1 MFKIAKQIRISAKL
15 DKSGFQKELNQLLKK
30 GYDLNLNGGN
40 FKSVVNDISK
50 ELNKLKSTL
59 NNVNGNT
66 FDNTVSGVNKT
77 KDAVKDLNSE
87 LTRMSSKNLSST
99 SIIADKNGLSEINK
113 YKDGIAQTTSEVIKN
128 GQVTKQVI
136 TENISQFNN
145 LKNQLQNK
153 LLTAK
158 SNNLIDSTVIDKL
171 QAKLNS
177 LDTNSSVIKVKELQT
192 AINNL
197 GSNDSGIVRLQNSIT
212 KLQERIAN
220 IKKNKIDVIDTSEI
234 NELKMAESEVT
245 NLKNMLSQLK
255 AGDVIDGKKIT
266 SSINQ
271 ATNSVRTL
279 ESEFRNVNTTASGL
293 ATTMKS
299 IFSYAIGGSV
309 IYAAMNSIREAV
321 NITIEL
327 NSAMTNLKKVTDET
341 SETYTSF
348 LNNMHNVALELG
360 TQSNAMVDA
369 TTNWAKTGKNLQE
382 AAELAENTVLLTKVG
397 DVDNV
402 DTAQTYM
409 LPALQAFNIEAEKSI
424 TLIDKYNNIS
434 NNMATTVN
442 DVGDA
447 MSKSA
452 SSMSVAGNSLEQTIA
467 LIATAESQTKLG
479 GAEVGTALKTLSM
492 RLATFKDTETGEVI
506 PQMTEKIK
514 ELTNVDITDLN
525 GQLKNT
531 YDIYTEIGKVYKDL
545 DQNTQMQLNEILGGK
560 LRGNIVSAILSHV
573 SELQR
578 AYDLANNSAGSA
590 MNEFEKYQD
599 SIQYSVDRLK
609 EQINGL
615 YTSFI
620 GSDFLKSLTEG
631 TASTIGA
638 IQNII
643 NTFGVMPTTITAV
656 VGALTIFNAKFR
668 ESVTTMTSFVPGVAT
683 VQNNLKIFEQ
693 NLAKQS
699 TQLKSNIN
707 NIKAYNNSTT
717 QIGPPVAN
725 AGKQL
730 LGLNAKL
737 VATQTGLIATK
748 VAIIA
753 LNAAMSMALTMGI
766 SAIISGLGSLI
777 DKLVLTRNELNEL
790 NQEFITTNSE
800 TNTSKVI
807 DLVNTYE
814 ELQNTLSTL
823 SKGTAEYKE
832 VEEKLASTQESILSV
847 YPSASKAIEYNTE
860 AKRLN
865 LEATKKLIDKDLE
878 LAKADALDILE
889 KNDTKTDT
897 GLDKA
902 IEQYQEYYKVLEK
915 VNDLAEKEETKS
927 VNIESKLSDSG
938 ELLVNAKDV
947 DVYKKRVE
955 SLNDTLEASY
965 EAYKILGVSNDKY
978 AEKAKK
984 VGEAL
989 GYSASQTEELIDK
1002 LKETDESA
1010 DETAEALE
1018 DINGDGIIDAT
1029 DQMLK
1034 LAMATDE
1041 AKSAVENLADSF
1053 SGLQD
1058 GIELLKQMKEEYS
1071 EYGMLDTDTMTKV
1084 LNSGD
1089 NQLIALLGDEAN
1101 FIENINSLLDEKSKA
1116 QDEVLKTA
1124 IAMAQAEVN
1133 GSQEVVDA
1141 TNAEISAVENLA
1153 NAKENIS
1160 SNSIQK
1166 RANMESI
1173 LADNNAKNYAT
1184 DESNYVNKENYKIKG
1199 SFDSA
1204 NERMRAEKETV
1215 DNNSQNYGTDDKNYL
1230 ALALSKIQNGD
1241 SVATAAIDATKQ
1253 MVDKNNVNYAKDSQ
1267 NHTNYINALI
1277 NNYRTLS
1284 KAQNGGFTMGTLG
1297 FKEESKML
1305 IDEMNNRK
1313 NAVESA
1319 TKEMQNAVNTYNGV
1333 SGVGGGVSHG
1343 NIGSGSSGNKGS
1355 SGSSSSSKEVEDME
1369 SLVDRY
1375 HDLEDAINDVN
1386 NELETNKILQD
1397 GATGQQKIKLME
1409 KEIQLYKKQ
1418 QQAIK
1423 NLIAEQKKEAQE
1435 LKNSLSSQGVNFNSA
1450 GDISNYNQILTSKV
1464 NWANSLN
1471 GDAKEKA
1478 IEQVKELEATMKS
1491 YDELVNKTIPSQE
1504 QEWESLN
1511 NTIKDVYKTQAE
1523 LIADME
1529 KNISETIEYELKKRY
1544 DAKKEALNKE
1554 KELYNKEYEEAN
1566 FEEEMN
1572 TERNKLAEIQ
1582 AEIDK
1587 VKNDTSRAGQLRL
1600 KQLLEEYEE
1609 QQKVIND
1616 KIKEQQN
1623 QAINDRFDEEE
1634 ALLDKE
1640 LEDMTSTENLSQMV
1654 AEAISTGMIKIGEET
1669 INVQN
1674 SMNDMLKETE
1684 VGFANVAL
1692 QQSEWLS
1699 NLEQIKTLY
1708 SSINSIMSN
1717 AGMTIP
1723 SYDNISRSRS
1733 IGDISITTGGITITG
1748 NADSSTLG
1756 SIQDM
1761 LDAQVKEIYKNIAKK
1776 LS

>member
-30 GYDLNLNGGN
+30 GYDLNLNSGN
-40 FKSVVNDISK
+40 FNNVIS
-50 ELNKLKSTL
+50 EITNNTEKLKSKL
-59 NNVNGNT
+59 NNIGKGS
-66 FDNTVSGVNKT
+66 FDNVTKSAEKSMAVFTELAETMGKLNEKSQTRVKSEANAAELKQAQAINNALDQQYKKQLSLNNLKEQLTNKINIASNNNLID
-77 KDAVKDLNSE
+77 DA
-87 LTRMSSKNLSST
+87 T
-99 SIIADKNGLSEINK
+99 INK
-113 YKDGIAQTTSEVIKN
+113 
-128 GQVTKQVI
+128 
-136 TENISQFNN
+136 
-145 LKNQLQNK
+145 LKNQLNSI
-153 LLTAK
+153 TT
-158 SNNLIDSTVIDKL
+158 DSST
-171 QAKLNS
+171 
-177 LDTNSSVIKVKELQT
+177 KEINELKN

-197 GSNDSGIVRLQNSIT
+197 SSSDSGIVRVQQAIVKLEEKISSI
-212 KLQERIAN
+212 KN
-220 IKKNKIDVIDTSEI
+220 NKIDLINSSDLSE
-234 NELKMAESEVT
+234 LRTAESELEK
-245 NLKNMLSQLK
+245 LKGMLNSLK
-255 AGDVIDGKKIT
+255 SGEVINGRAI
-266 SSINQ
+266 SNQINI
-271 ATNSVRTL
+271 ANNSVRTL
-279 ESEFRNVNTTASGL
+279 SNSFADLNTSGSRL
-293 ATTMKS
+293 SSTMRD
-299 IFSYAIGGSV
+299 IFAYAIGGTG
-309 IYAAMNSIREAV
+309 IYAVINSVKNASEV
-321 NITIEL
+321 VIEL
-327 NSAMTNLKKVTDET
+327 NKNMVDLKKVTDATE
-341 SETYTSF
+341 ETYNNF
-348 LNNMHNVALELG
+348 LKNMHSVALELG
-360 TQSNAMVDA
+360 TQSSAMVNA

-382 AAELAENTVLLTKVG
+382 ASKLAENTVLLTKVG
-397 DVDNV
+397 DVENV

-506 PQMTEKIK
+506 PQMAEKIK
-514 ELTNVDITDLN
+514 ELSGVDITDIN

-531 YDIYTEIGKVYKDL
+531 YDIYTEIGRVYKDL

-560 LRGNIVSAILSHV
+560 LRGNIVSAILSNV

-590 MNEFEKYQD
+590 MNEFEKYQEGIEY
-599 SIQYSVDRLK
+599 SIDRLK
-609 EQINGL
+609 EQVNGL
-615 YTSFI
+615 YTSFMN
-620 GSDFLKSLTEG
+620 SDFLKGLTDG
-631 TASTIGA
+631 VTDGIGMFNKLVSTIGS
-638 IQNII
+638 
-643 NTFGVMPTTITAV
+643 FPTAMTLATGAV
-656 VGALTIFNAKFR
+656 TIFNKSFR
-668 ESVTTMTSFVPGVAT
+668 ENIQIMTSAIPGIGKLQDKYT
-683 VQNNLKIFEQ
+683 TYISSLDRQIIKLKED
-693 NLAKQS
+693 
-699 TQLKSNIN
+699 
-707 NIKAYNNSTT
+707 
-717 QIGPPVAN
+717 
-725 AGKQL
+725 
-730 LGLNAKL
+730 
-737 VATQTGLIATK
+737 IATK
-748 VAIIA
+748 KMSIATNIQAGNSTQTLSKEVIGLQQQLVASTVKTIA
-753 LNAAMSMALTMGI
+753 LKTAMIAFQAITTSLISFGI
-766 SAIISGLGSLI
+766 SALVSGFS
-777 DKLVLTRNELNEL
+777 KLVDSMITTKDELNEMK
-790 NQEFITTNSE
+790 ESFSITFNETSE
-800 TNTSKVI
+800 LDS
-807 DLVNTYE
+807 LVQKQR
-814 ELQNTLSTL
+814 ELKDQLEDTTLSTDEQ
-823 SKGTAEYKE
+823 K
-832 VEEKLASTQESILSV
+832 
-847 YPSASKAIEYNTE
+847 
-860 AKRLN
+860 
-865 LEATKKLIDKDLE
+865 TKK
-878 LAKADALDILE
+878 
-889 KNDTKTDT
+889 
-897 GLDKA
+897 
-902 IEQYQEYYKVLEK
+902 
-915 VNDLAEKEETKS
+915 
-927 VNIESKLSDSG
+927 
-938 ELLVNAKDV
+938 
-947 DVYKKRVE
+947 
-955 SLNDTLEASY
+955 
-965 EAYKILGVSNDKY
+965 
-978 AEKAKK
+978 
-984 VGEAL
+984 
-989 GYSASQTEELIDK
+989 EELIDVQRQLAELLPDTATGFDEEGNK
-1002 LKETDESA
+1002 ISEDTGLIQENIEKKKELLAMESVKIAKETNNGEWNKLLNNYDKQIDKVKELQEIYNNA
-1010 DETAEALE
+1010 PNPINLENLTEAEDKLDSYKEQLKQLSDMISSWKDVGFGDE
-1018 DINGDGIIDAT
+1018 DI
-1029 DQMLK
+1029 
-1034 LAMATDE
+1034 
-1041 AKSAVENLADSF
+1041 
-1053 SGLQD
+1053 
-1058 GIELLKQMKEEYS
+1058 S
-1071 EYGMLDTDTMTKV
+1071 EM
-1084 LNSGD
+1084 
-1089 NQLIALLGDEAN
+1089 LLGDIYDDSRKEQE
-1101 FIENINSLLDEKSKA
+1101 I
-1116 QDEVLKTA
+1116 
-1124 IAMAQAEVN
+1124 QAEKFAKLKSLVN
-1133 GSQEVVDA
+1133 EYTASIQENTKAKEENNNVDTDSDTSEA
-1141 TNAEISAVENLA
+1141 QSSVNALQSTYEKLGYTVKEVADRIAELNEMSVENQNAEIVKDATKAYGEAISKTKELDSLLKEINEEQSMTPELIMQLAESYPELGSRITDVASVQEFLNNKIQEQTKAQVEAYQIMVQNDQSYYNSKILNNEELNKNFQALCASFVDDQGNAYSVDLKNYTSLAQLKQKLTNDLGEGVADFITNFVTA
-1153 NAKENIS
+1153 NAQGYNVDLNNTASWAS
-1160 SNSIQK
+1160 SKAKIIQQ
-1166 RANMESI
+1166 
-1173 LADNNAKNYAT
+1173 LNAQIKKL
-1184 DESNYVNKENYKIKG
+1184 ESNMA
-1199 SFDSA
+1199 S
-1204 NERMRAEKETV
+1204 
-1215 DNNSQNYGTDDKNYL
+1215 
-1230 ALALSKIQNGD
+1230 ALSKIQSDAYTGMKAGD
-1241 SVATAAIDATKQ
+1241 LEAEKLYTMASNQLKTAQ
-1253 MVDKNNVNYAKDSQ
+1253 AK
-1267 NHTNYINALI
+1267 Y
-1277 NNYRTLS
+1277 
-1284 KAQNGGFTMGTLG
+1284 
-1297 FKEESKML
+1297 EEIQTEFS
-1305 IDEMNNRK
+1305 
-1313 NAVESA
+1313 
-1319 TKEMQNAVNTYNGV
+1319 TYNKGFSSYTPSFS
-1333 SGVGGGVSHG
+1333 SGSFK
-1343 NIGSGSSGNKGS
+1343 GSGSGSKGS

-1435 LKNSLSSQGVNFNSA
+1435 LKNSLSSQGVSFNST

-1464 NWANSLN
+1464 NWANSLS

-1600 KQLLEEYEE
+1600 KQLLEEYED

-1748 NADSSTLG
+1748 NADNSTLG
-1756 SIQDM
+1756 NIKDM
-1761 LDAQVKEIYKNIAKK
+1761 LDAQAKEIYKNIAKQ

>member
-1 MFKIAKQIRISAKL
+1 MEQASALIIAGTEVMRDS
-15 DKSGFQKELNQLLKK
+15 
-30 GYDLNLNGGN
+30 
-40 FKSVVNDISK
+40 
-50 ELNKLKSTL
+50 
-59 NNVNGNT
+59 
-66 FDNTVSGVNKT
+66 NTVANGLKTISMRLRGVSEEGEELSASMGEFIKEITGVSLTNANNEFRST
-77 KDAVKDLNSE
+77 YDILKDIGEVWDDLNSME
-87 LTRMSSKNLSST
+87 QAMLAEEIAGKNRANVFT
-99 SIIADKNGLSEINK
+99 SIMQNAEQL
-113 YKDGIAQTTSEVIKN
+113 
-128 GQVTKQVI
+128 
-136 TENISQFNN
+136 EN
-145 LKNQLQNK
+145 
-153 LLTAK
+153 
-158 SNNLIDSTVIDKL
+158 
-171 QAKLNS
+171 
-177 LDTNSSVIKVKELQT
+177 
-192 AINNL
+192 
-197 GSNDSGIVRLQNSIT
+197 
-212 KLQERIAN
+212 
-220 IKKNKIDVIDTSEI
+220 
-234 NELKMAESEVT
+234 
-245 NLKNMLSQLK
+245 
-255 AGDVIDGKKIT
+255 
-266 SSINQ
+266 
-271 ATNSVRTL
+271 
-279 ESEFRNVNTTASGL
+279 
-293 ATTMKS
+293 
-299 IFSYAIGGSV
+299 
-309 IYAAMNSIREAV
+309 
-321 NITIEL
+321 
-327 NSAMTNLKKVTDET
+327 
-341 SETYTSF
+341 
-348 LNNMHNVALELG
+348 
-360 TQSNAMVDA
+360 
-369 TTNWAKTGKNLQE
+369 
-382 AAELAENTVLLTKVG
+382 
-397 DVDNV
+397 
-402 DTAQTYM
+402 
-409 LPALQAFNIEAEKSI
+409 
-424 TLIDKYNNIS
+424 
-434 NNMATTVN
+434 
-442 DVGDA
+442 
-447 MSKSA
+447 
-452 SSMSVAGNSLEQTIA
+452 
-467 LIATAESQTKLG
+467 
-479 GAEVGTALKTLSM
+479 
-492 RLATFKDTETGEVI
+492 
-506 PQMTEKIK
+506 
-514 ELTNVDITDLN
+514 
-525 GQLKNT
+525 
-531 YDIYTEIGKVYKDL
+531 
-545 DQNTQMQLNEILGGK
+545 
-560 LRGNIVSAILSHV
+560 
-573 SELQR
+573 
-578 AYDLANNSAGSA
+578 AYDTLKDSAGSA
-590 MNEFEKYQD
+590 EKENQAYIDSLSGRINALKASIDKISMQMMN
-599 SIQYSVDRLK
+599 
-609 EQINGL
+609 
-615 YTSFI
+615 
-620 GSDFLKSLTEG
+620 SDFLKGFIGNLTTG
-631 TASTIGA
+631 VNAVSGFIDIFGA
-638 IQNII
+638 
-643 NTFGVMPTTITAV
+643 MPTTVTAV
-656 VGALTIFNAKFR
+656 VGALTIFNTKFR
-668 ESVTTMTSFVPGVAT
+668 ESMTTMTSFIPGVST

-699 TQLKSNIN
+699 TQLKSNIST
-707 NIKAYNNSTT
+707 IKAYNNSTT

-737 VATQTGLIATK
+737 IATQTGLIATK
-748 VAIIA
+748 VAVIA

-777 DKLVLTRNELNEL
+777 DKLILTRSELNEL
-790 NQEFITTNSE
+790 NQEFITTNSNSE
-800 TNTSKVI
+800 MSNVI

-814 ELQNTLSTL
+814 ELEDKLSTL
-823 SKGTAEYKE
+823 SKGTAEYKA
-832 VEEKLASTQESILSV
+832 VEDKLASTQESILSI

-878 LAKADALDILE
+878 LAKSDALNILE
-889 KNDTKTDT
+889 KNDTKSDT

-902 IEQYQEYYKVLEK
+902 IEEYQEYYKVLEK

-984 VGEAL
+984 VGEVL
-989 GYSASQTEELIDK
+989 GYSASQTEELINK

-1153 NAKENIS
+1153 NTKENIS

-1173 LADNNAKNYAT
+1173 LVDNNAKNYAT

-1199 SFDSA
+1199 SFASA
-1204 NERMRAEKETV
+1204 TQRMNAEKDAV
-1215 DNNSQNYGTDDKNYL
+1215 DNNAKNYGIDDKNFVSF
-1230 ALALSKIQNGD
+1230 ANSKLGANDTLINGMINGTASMVSNNNSNYSRDAQNY
-1241 SVATAAIDATKQ
+1241 V
-1253 MVDKNNVNYAKDSQ
+1253 
-1267 NHTNYINALI
+1267 NYINTKI
-1277 NNYRTLS
+1277 NAYRSFAKAENQGLTL
-1284 KAQNGGFTMGTLG
+1284 GTLG
-1297 FKEESKML
+1297 FKNELKELGK
-1305 IDEMNNRK
+1305 IQAEYEK
-1313 NAVESA
+1313 TASA
-1319 TKEMQNAVNTYNGV
+1319 IGNISNAVNTYSG
-1333 SGVGGGVSHG
+1333 SGGVGGGVSHG
-1343 NIGSGSSGNKGS
+1343 SIGSGSSGNKGS

-1435 LKNSLSSQGVNFNSA
+1435 LKNSLSTQGVNFNSA
-1450 GDISNYNQILTSKV
+1450 GDMSNYNQILTSKV
-1464 NWANSLN
+1464 NWANSLS

-1478 IEQVKELEATMKS
+1478 IEQVKELEEAMKS

-1600 KQLLEEYEE
+1600 KQLLEEYED

-1717 AGMTIP
+1717 AGMTTP

-1748 NADSSTLG
+1748 NADNSTLG
-1756 SIQDM
+1756 NIKDM
-1761 LDAQVKEIYKNIAKK
+1761 LDAQAKEIYKNIAKQ

>member
-1 MFKIAKQIRISAKL
+1 M
-15 DKSGFQKELNQLLKK
+15 
-30 GYDLNLNGGN
+30 
-40 FKSVVNDISK
+40 
-50 ELNKLKSTL
+50 
-59 NNVNGNT
+59 
-66 FDNTVSGVNKT
+66 
-77 KDAVKDLNSE
+77 
-87 LTRMSSKNLSST
+87 
-99 SIIADKNGLSEINK
+99 
-113 YKDGIAQTTSEVIKN
+113 
-128 GQVTKQVI
+128 
-136 TENISQFNN
+136 
-145 LKNQLQNK
+145 QN
-153 LLTAK
+153 A
-158 SNNLIDSTVIDKL
+158 
-171 QAKLNS
+171 
-177 LDTNSSVIKVKELQT
+177 
-192 AINNL
+192 
-197 GSNDSGIVRLQNSIT
+197 
-212 KLQERIAN
+212 
-220 IKKNKIDVIDTSEI
+220 
-234 NELKMAESEVT
+234 
-245 NLKNMLSQLK
+245 SQLEN
-255 AGDVIDGKKIT
+255 AYE
-266 SSINQ
+266 
-271 ATNSVRTL
+271 TL
-279 ESEFRNVNTTASGL
+279 
-293 ATTMKS
+293 
-299 IFSYAIGGSV
+299 
-309 IYAAMNSIREAV
+309 
-321 NITIEL
+321 
-327 NSAMTNLKKVTDET
+327 
-341 SETYTSF
+341 
-348 LNNMHNVALELG
+348 
-360 TQSNAMVDA
+360 
-369 TTNWAKTGKNLQE
+369 
-382 AAELAENTVLLTKVG
+382 
-397 DVDNV
+397 
-402 DTAQTYM
+402 
-409 LPALQAFNIEAEKSI
+409 
-424 TLIDKYNNIS
+424 
-434 NNMATTVN
+434 
-442 DVGDA
+442 
-447 MSKSA
+447 
-452 SSMSVAGNSLEQTIA
+452 
-467 LIATAESQTKLG
+467 
-479 GAEVGTALKTLSM
+479 
-492 RLATFKDTETGEVI
+492 KD
-506 PQMTEKIK
+506 
-514 ELTNVDITDLN
+514 
-525 GQLKNT
+525 
-531 YDIYTEIGKVYKDL
+531 
-545 DQNTQMQLNEILGGK
+545 
-560 LRGNIVSAILSHV
+560 
-573 SELQR
+573 
-578 AYDLANNSAGSA
+578 SAGSA
-590 MNEFEKYQD
+590 EKENQAYID
-599 SIQYSVDRLK
+599 SLSGRVNALK
-609 EQINGL
+609 ASLDKISMQMMD
-615 YTSFI
+615 
-620 GSDFLKSLTEG
+620 SDFLKDFISGLTTG
-631 TASTIGA
+631 VNAVSGFID
-638 IQNII
+638 
-643 NTFGVMPTTITAV
+643 TFGAMPTTITAV
-656 VGALTIFNAKFR
+656 VGALTIFNNKFR
-668 ESVTTMTSFVPGVAT
+668 ESTSTMVSFIPGVSKI
-683 VQNNLKIFEQ
+683 QNSLKIFEQ
-693 NLAKQS
+693 NLIKQS
-699 TQLKSNIN
+699 AQIKSNID

-730 LGLNAKL
+730 LGLNSKL
-737 VATQTGLIATK
+737 IATQTALISAKIAT
-748 VAIIA
+748 VA

-777 DKLVLTRNELNEL
+777 DKLILTRSELNEL
-790 NQEFITTNSE
+790 NQEFITTNSNSE
-800 TNTSKVI
+800 MSNVI

-823 SKGTAEYKE
+823 SKGTAEYKA
-832 VEEKLASTQESILSV
+832 VEDKLAATQESIISI
-847 YPSASKAIEYNTE
+847 YPSASKAIENNTE

-878 LAKADALDILE
+878 LAKSDALNILE

-897 GLDKA
+897 GLDDA
-902 IEQYQEYYKVLEK
+902 IEKYQEYYKVLEQ
-915 VNDLAEKEETKS
+915 VNKLAEDEVEGS
-927 VNIESKLSDSG
+927 INIESKLSDSG
-938 ELLVNAKDV
+938 ELLVSAKDV

-978 AEKAKK
+978 AEQAKK
-984 VGEAL
+984 VGEVL
-989 GYSASQTEELIDK
+989 GYSASQTEELINK

-1010 DETAEALE
+1010 GGAAEALT

-1084 LNSGD
+1084 LSSGD

-1101 FIENINSLLDEKSKA
+1101 FIQNINSLLDEKTKA

-1124 IAMAQAEVN
+1124 IAMAQAEIS

-1141 TNAEISAVENLA
+1141 TNAEAQAIVNLENTKANISNQSVMTRA
-1153 NAKENIS
+1153 NAEASLTN
-1160 SNSIQK
+1160 
-1166 RANMESI
+1166 AN
-1173 LADNNAKNYAT
+1173 ANTYNT
-1184 DESNYVNKENYKIKG
+1184 DESNYINKENSKMRS
-1199 SFDSA
+1199 SFDIA
-1204 NERMRAEKETV
+1204 NARMNAEKEVV
-1215 DNNSQNYGTDDKNYL
+1215 DNNSKNYVTDDKNYVSL
-1230 ALALSKIQNGD
+1230 ANSKITSSD
-1241 SVATAAIDATKQ
+1241 SVNNAMIDGTRQ
-1253 MVDKNNVNYAKDSQ
+1253 MVNSNNSNYSVDAKNYA
-1267 NHTNYINALI
+1267 NYINSKIASF
-1277 NNYRTLS
+1277 RAFA
-1284 KAQNGGFTMGTLG
+1284 KAQNQGLNLGTLG
-1297 FKEESKML
+1297 FKKES
-1305 IDEMNNRK
+1305 EMVIKEFENYK
-1313 NAVESA
+1313 NQVDSIADSIS
-1319 TKEMQNAVNTYNGV
+1319 NTV
-1333 SGVGGGVSHG
+1333 SSYVGSGGVGSGVSHG
-1343 NIGSGSSGNKGS
+1343 SIGSGSSGNKGS

-1435 LKNSLSSQGVNFNSA
+1435 LKNSLSSQGVSFNSV

-1464 NWANSLN
+1464 NWANSLS

-1478 IEQVKELEATMKS
+1478 IEQVKELEEAMKS

-1600 KQLLEEYEE
+1600 KQLLEEYED

-1761 LDAQVKEIYKNIAKK
+1761 LDAQVKEIYKNIVKK

>member
-1 MFKIAKQIRISAKL
+1 MQNA
-15 DKSGFQKELNQLLKK
+15 EQLENAYNTLK
-30 GYDLNLNGGN
+30 D
-40 FKSVVNDISK
+40 
-50 ELNKLKSTL
+50 
-59 NNVNGNT
+59 
-66 FDNTVSGVNKT
+66 
-77 KDAVKDLNSE
+77 
-87 LTRMSSKNLSST
+87 
-99 SIIADKNGLSEINK
+99 
-113 YKDGIAQTTSEVIKN
+113 
-128 GQVTKQVI
+128 
-136 TENISQFNN
+136 
-145 LKNQLQNK
+145 
-153 LLTAK
+153 
-158 SNNLIDSTVIDKL
+158 
-171 QAKLNS
+171 
-177 LDTNSSVIKVKELQT
+177 
-192 AINNL
+192 
-197 GSNDSGIVRLQNSIT
+197 
-212 KLQERIAN
+212 
-220 IKKNKIDVIDTSEI
+220 
-234 NELKMAESEVT
+234 
-245 NLKNMLSQLK
+245 
-255 AGDVIDGKKIT
+255 
-266 SSINQ
+266 
-271 ATNSVRTL
+271 
-279 ESEFRNVNTTASGL
+279 
-293 ATTMKS
+293 
-299 IFSYAIGGSV
+299 
-309 IYAAMNSIREAV
+309 
-321 NITIEL
+321 
-327 NSAMTNLKKVTDET
+327 
-341 SETYTSF
+341 
-348 LNNMHNVALELG
+348 
-360 TQSNAMVDA
+360 
-369 TTNWAKTGKNLQE
+369 
-382 AAELAENTVLLTKVG
+382 
-397 DVDNV
+397 
-402 DTAQTYM
+402 
-409 LPALQAFNIEAEKSI
+409 
-424 TLIDKYNNIS
+424 
-434 NNMATTVN
+434 
-442 DVGDA
+442 
-447 MSKSA
+447 
-452 SSMSVAGNSLEQTIA
+452 
-467 LIATAESQTKLG
+467 
-479 GAEVGTALKTLSM
+479 
-492 RLATFKDTETGEVI
+492 
-506 PQMTEKIK
+506 
-514 ELTNVDITDLN
+514 
-525 GQLKNT
+525 
-531 YDIYTEIGKVYKDL
+531 
-545 DQNTQMQLNEILGGK
+545 
-560 LRGNIVSAILSHV
+560 
-573 SELQR
+573 
-578 AYDLANNSAGSA
+578 SAGSA
-590 MNEFEKYQD
+590 EKEQEAYMD
-599 SIQYSVDRLK
+599 SLSGRINALK
-609 EQINGL
+609 E
-615 YTSFI
+615 SFTAI
-620 GSDFLKSLTEG
+620 TMQMVNSDFLKDFISGLTTG
-631 TASTIGA
+631 VNAVSGFID
-638 IQNII
+638 
-643 NTFGVMPTTITAV
+643 TFGAMPTTITAV
-656 VGALTIFNAKFR
+656 VGALTIFNNKFR
-668 ESVTTMTSFVPGVAT
+668 ESTSTMVSFIPGVSKI
-683 VQNNLKIFEQ
+683 QNSLKIFEQ
-693 NLAKQS
+693 NLIKQS
-699 TQLKSNIN
+699 AQIKSNID
-707 NIKAYNNSTT
+707 NIKAYNNSTA

-730 LGLNAKL
+730 LGLNSKL
-737 VATQTGLIATK
+737 IATQTALISAKIAT
-748 VAIIA
+748 VA

-777 DKLVLTRNELNEL
+777 DKLILTRSELNEL
-790 NQEFITTNSE
+790 NQEFITTNSNSE
-800 TNTSKVI
+800 MSNVV

-823 SKGTAEYKE
+823 SKGTAEYKA
-832 VEEKLASTQESILSV
+832 VEDKLASTQESILSI

-878 LAKADALDILE
+878 LAKADALDILK

-902 IEQYQEYYKVLEK
+902 IEEYEEYYKVLEK

-1153 NAKENIS
+1153 NTKENIS

-1343 NIGSGSSGNKGS
+1343 SIGSGSSGNKGS

-1435 LKNSLSSQGVNFNSA
+1435 LKNSLSSQGVSFNSV

-1464 NWANSLN
+1464 NWANSLS

-1478 IEQVKELEATMKS
+1478 IEQVKELEEAMKS

-1600 KQLLEEYEE
+1600 KQLLEEYED

-1761 LDAQVKEIYKNIAKK
+1761 LDAQVKEIYKNIVKK

>member
-30 GYDLNLNGGN
+30 GYDLNLNSGN
-40 FKSVVNDISK
+40 FNNVIS
-50 ELNKLKSTL
+50 EITNNTEKLKSKL
-59 NNVNGNT
+59 NNIGKGS
-66 FDNTVSGVNKT
+66 FDNVT
-77 KDAVKDLNSE
+77 KSAEKSMAVFTELAETMGKLNEKSQTRVKSEANAAELKQAQAINNALNEQYKKQLSLNNLKEQLASKINIASNNSLIDDA
-87 LTRMSSKNLSST
+87 T
-99 SIIADKNGLSEINK
+99 INK
-113 YKDGIAQTTSEVIKN
+113 
-128 GQVTKQVI
+128 
-136 TENISQFNN
+136 
-145 LKNQLQNK
+145 LKNQL
-153 LLTAK
+153 
-158 SNNLIDSTVIDKL
+158 
-171 QAKLNS
+171 
-177 LDTNSSVIKVKELQT
+177 
-192 AINNL
+192 
-197 GSNDSGIVRLQNSIT
+197 NSIT
-212 KLQERIAN
+212 TDSSTK
-220 IKKNKIDVIDTSEI
+220 EI
-234 NELKMAESEVT
+234 NELKNAINNLSSSDSGIIRVQQAIIRLEEKISSIKNNKIDLINSNDLSELRTAESELEK
-245 NLKNMLSQLK
+245 LKGMLTSLK
-255 AGDVIDGKKIT
+255 GGEVINGRAI
-266 SSINQ
+266 SNQINI
-271 ATNSVRTL
+271 ANNSVRTL
-279 ESEFRNVNTTASGL
+279 SNSFADLNTSGSRL
-293 ATTMKS
+293 SSTMRD
-299 IFSYAIGGSV
+299 IFAYAIGGTG
-309 IYAAMNSIREAV
+309 IYAVINSVKNASDV
-321 NITIEL
+321 VIEL
-327 NSAMTNLKKVTDET
+327 NKNMVDLKKVTDET
-341 SETYTSF
+341 EETYNNF
-348 LNNMHNVALELG
+348 LKNMHSVALELG
-360 TQSNAMVDA
+360 TQSSAMVNA

-382 AAELAENTVLLTKVG
+382 ASKLAENTVLLTKVG
-397 DVDNV
+397 DVENV

-506 PQMTEKIK
+506 PQMAEKIK
-514 ELTNVDITDLN
+514 ELSGVDITDIN

-531 YDIYTEIGKVYKDL
+531 YDIYTEIGRVYKDL

-560 LRGNIVSAILSHV
+560 LRGNIVSAILSNV

-590 MNEFEKYQD
+590 MNEFEKYQEGIEY
-599 SIQYSVDRLK
+599 SIDRLK
-609 EQINGL
+609 EQVNGL
-615 YTSFI
+615 YTSFMN
-620 GSDFLKSLTEG
+620 SDFLKGLTDG
-631 TASTIGA
+631 VADAIGMFNKLVGTIGS
-638 IQNII
+638 
-643 NTFGVMPTTITAV
+643 FPTTMTLAT
-656 VGALTIFNAKFR
+656 GAITIFNKSFR
-668 ESVTTMTSFVPGVAT
+668 ENIQIMTSAIPGIGKLQDKYTTYVSGLDQQIAKLKEDIAT
-683 VQNNLKIFEQ
+683 KKMSIATNIQAGN
-693 NLAKQS
+693 S
-699 TQLKSNIN
+699 TQALSKEVVGLQQQLVVSTSKTIALKTAMIALQAITTSLISFGISALISGFSKLIDSAITTKDELNEMKESFSLAFSETSELDTLVQKQRELKDQLEDTTLSTDEQK
-707 NIKAYNNSTT
+707 IKKEEL
-717 QIGPPVAN
+717 IGVQR
-725 AGKQL
+725 QL
-730 LGLNAKL
+730 AELLPDTASGFDSEGNKISED
-737 VATQTGLIATK
+737 TGLIQENIEKKKELLAMESVNIAKETNNGEWNKLLNNYKKQEEEVKRLQELYNDTPTPINLEKLTKAEERLDSYKEKLKQLSEMMSAWKDAEFSDKDMSELLFGDIYDDSKYEQGIQAEKFSELKQLVDEYTASIQENTKAKVENGSVNTSSDTSEVQSSVNLLQSTYEKLGYTVKEATDR
-748 VAIIA
+748 IA
-753 LNAAMSMALTMGI
+753 
-766 SAIISGLGSLI
+766 
-777 DKLVLTRNELNEL
+777 ELNEMSL
-790 NQEFITTNSE
+790 
-800 TNTSKVI
+800 
-807 DLVNTYE
+807 
-814 ELQNTLSTL
+814 
-823 SKGTAEYKE
+823 
-832 VEEKLASTQESILSV
+832 ES
-847 YPSASKAIEYNTE
+847 
-860 AKRLN
+860 
-865 LEATKKLIDKDLE
+865 
-878 LAKADALDILE
+878 
-889 KNDTKTDT
+889 
-897 GLDKA
+897 
-902 IEQYQEYYKVLEK
+902 Q
-915 VNDLAEKEETKS
+915 
-927 VNIESKLSDSG
+927 
-938 ELLVNAKDV
+938 
-947 DVYKKRVE
+947 
-955 SLNDTLEASY
+955 
-965 EAYKILGVSNDKY
+965 
-978 AEKAKK
+978 
-984 VGEAL
+984 
-989 GYSASQTEELIDK
+989 
-1002 LKETDESA
+1002 
-1010 DETAEALE
+1010 
-1018 DINGDGIIDAT
+1018 
-1029 DQMLK
+1029 
-1034 LAMATDE
+1034 
-1041 AKSAVENLADSF
+1041 
-1053 SGLQD
+1053 
-1058 GIELLKQMKEEYS
+1058 
-1071 EYGMLDTDTMTKV
+1071 
-1084 LNSGD
+1084 
-1089 NQLIALLGDEAN
+1089 
-1101 FIENINSLLDEKSKA
+1101 
-1116 QDEVLKTA
+1116 
-1124 IAMAQAEVN
+1124 
-1133 GSQEVVDA
+1133 
-1141 TNAEISAVENLA
+1141 NAEIVKDATTAYGEAISKTKELDGLLKEINEEQSMTPELIMELAGKYPELGSRITDVASVQEFLNSKIQEQTKAQVEAYQIMVQNDQSYYNSKILNNEELNKNFQSLCASFVDDQGNAYSIDLKNYTSLAQLKAKLTEDLGEGVADFITNFVTA
-1153 NAKENIS
+1153 NAQGYNVDLNNTASWAS
-1160 SNSIQK
+1160 SKAKIIQQLNTQIK
-1166 RANMESI
+1166 K
-1173 LADNNAKNYAT
+1173 L
-1184 DESNYVNKENYKIKG
+1184 ESNMA
-1199 SFDSA
+1199 S
-1204 NERMRAEKETV
+1204 
-1215 DNNSQNYGTDDKNYL
+1215 
-1230 ALALSKIQNGD
+1230 ALSKIQSDAYTGMKAGD
-1241 SVATAAIDATKQ
+1241 LEAEKLYTMASNQLKTAQ
-1253 MVDKNNVNYAKDSQ
+1253 AK
-1267 NHTNYINALI
+1267 Y
-1277 NNYRTLS
+1277 
-1284 KAQNGGFTMGTLG
+1284 
-1297 FKEESKML
+1297 EEIQTEFS
-1305 IDEMNNRK
+1305 
-1313 NAVESA
+1313 
-1319 TKEMQNAVNTYNGV
+1319 TYNKGFSSYTPSFS
-1333 SGVGGGVSHG
+1333 SGSFK
-1343 NIGSGSSGNKGS
+1343 GSGSGNKGS

-1435 LKNSLSSQGVNFNSA
+1435 LKNSLSSQGVSFNSA

-1464 NWANSLN
+1464 NWANSLS

-1478 IEQVKELEATMKS
+1478 IEQVKELEEAMKS

>member
-1 MFKIAKQIRISAKL
+1 MQNA
-15 DKSGFQKELNQLLKK
+15 EQL
-30 GYDLNLNGGN
+30 
-40 FKSVVNDISK
+40 
-50 ELNKLKSTL
+50 
-59 NNVNGNT
+59 
-66 FDNTVSGVNKT
+66 
-77 KDAVKDLNSE
+77 
-87 LTRMSSKNLSST
+87 
-99 SIIADKNGLSEINK
+99 
-113 YKDGIAQTTSEVIKN
+113 
-128 GQVTKQVI
+128 
-136 TENISQFNN
+136 EN
-145 LKNQLQNK
+145 
-153 LLTAK
+153 
-158 SNNLIDSTVIDKL
+158 
-171 QAKLNS
+171 
-177 LDTNSSVIKVKELQT
+177 
-192 AINNL
+192 
-197 GSNDSGIVRLQNSIT
+197 
-212 KLQERIAN
+212 
-220 IKKNKIDVIDTSEI
+220 
-234 NELKMAESEVT
+234 
-245 NLKNMLSQLK
+245 
-255 AGDVIDGKKIT
+255 
-266 SSINQ
+266 
-271 ATNSVRTL
+271 
-279 ESEFRNVNTTASGL
+279 
-293 ATTMKS
+293 
-299 IFSYAIGGSV
+299 
-309 IYAAMNSIREAV
+309 
-321 NITIEL
+321 
-327 NSAMTNLKKVTDET
+327 
-341 SETYTSF
+341 
-348 LNNMHNVALELG
+348 
-360 TQSNAMVDA
+360 
-369 TTNWAKTGKNLQE
+369 
-382 AAELAENTVLLTKVG
+382 
-397 DVDNV
+397 
-402 DTAQTYM
+402 
-409 LPALQAFNIEAEKSI
+409 
-424 TLIDKYNNIS
+424 
-434 NNMATTVN
+434 
-442 DVGDA
+442 
-447 MSKSA
+447 
-452 SSMSVAGNSLEQTIA
+452 
-467 LIATAESQTKLG
+467 
-479 GAEVGTALKTLSM
+479 
-492 RLATFKDTETGEVI
+492 
-506 PQMTEKIK
+506 
-514 ELTNVDITDLN
+514 
-525 GQLKNT
+525 
-531 YDIYTEIGKVYKDL
+531 
-545 DQNTQMQLNEILGGK
+545 
-560 LRGNIVSAILSHV
+560 
-573 SELQR
+573 
-578 AYDLANNSAGSA
+578 AYDTLKDSAGSA
-590 MNEFEKYQD
+590 QKEQESYISSLSGKINA
-599 SIQYSVDRLK
+599 LK
-609 EQINGL
+609 E
-615 YTSFI
+615 
-620 GSDFLKSLTEG
+620 SLTAISMQMIDSDMFKG
-631 TASTIGA
+631 LIDSATIGVQATSKLIDFFGTFPSVVGIATASLIAFNSRIRENANSMLQA
-638 IQNII
+638 IPGYSKITTSIKGWSESISKNI
-643 NTFGVMPTTITAV
+643 
-656 VGALTIFNAKFR
+656 
-668 ESVTTMTSFVPGVAT
+668 
-683 VQNNLKIFEQ
+683 
-693 NLAKQS
+693 
-699 TQLKSNIN
+699 TQLQAHKVNLIEQQKNAIS
-707 NIKAYNNSTT
+707 AGNSTT
-717 QIGPPVAN
+717 KL
-725 AGKQL
+725 GKDML
-730 LGLNAKL
+730 ALNTNLGVLK
-737 VATQTGLIATK
+737 VGLAATK
-748 VAIIA
+748 VAVIA
-753 LNAAMSMALTMGI
+753 LNATMSMALTMGI

-777 DKLVLTRNELNEL
+777 DKIVLTRSELNEL
-790 NQEFITTNSE
+790 NSEFITTNSE

-832 VEEKLASTQESILSV
+832 VEDKLASTQESIISI
-847 YPSASKAIEYNTE
+847 YPSASKAIENNTE

-878 LAKADALDILE
+878 LAKSDALNILE

-897 GLDKA
+897 GLDDA
-902 IEQYQEYYKVLEK
+902 IEKYQEYYKVLEQ
-915 VNDLAEKEETKS
+915 VNKLAEDEVEGS
-927 VNIESKLSDSG
+927 INIESKLSDSG
-938 ELLVNAKDV
+938 ELLVSAKDV

-978 AEKAKK
+978 AEQAKK
-984 VGEAL
+984 VGEVL
-989 GYSASQTEELIDK
+989 GYSASQTEELINK

-1010 DETAEALE
+1010 GGAAEALT

-1084 LNSGD
+1084 LSSGD

-1101 FIENINSLLDEKSKA
+1101 FIQNINSLLDEKTKA

-1124 IAMAQAEVN
+1124 IAMAQAEIS

-1141 TNAEISAVENLA
+1141 TNAEAQAIVNLENTKANISNQSVMTRA
-1153 NAKENIS
+1153 NAEASLTN
-1160 SNSIQK
+1160 
-1166 RANMESI
+1166 AN
-1173 LADNNAKNYAT
+1173 ANTYNT
-1184 DESNYVNKENYKIKG
+1184 DESNYINKENSKMRS
-1199 SFDSA
+1199 SFDIA
-1204 NERMRAEKETV
+1204 NARMNAEKEVV
-1215 DNNSQNYGTDDKNYL
+1215 DNNSKNYVTDDKNYVSL
-1230 ALALSKIQNGD
+1230 ANSKITSSD
-1241 SVATAAIDATKQ
+1241 SVNNAMIDGTRQ
-1253 MVDKNNVNYAKDSQ
+1253 MVNSNNSNYSVDAKNYA
-1267 NHTNYINALI
+1267 NYINSKIASF
-1277 NNYRTLS
+1277 RAFA
-1284 KAQNGGFTMGTLG
+1284 KAQNQGLNLGTLG
-1297 FKEESKML
+1297 FKKES
-1305 IDEMNNRK
+1305 EMVIKEFENYK
-1313 NAVESA
+1313 NQVDSIADSIS
-1319 TKEMQNAVNTYNGV
+1319 NTV
-1333 SGVGGGVSHG
+1333 SSYVGSGGVGSGVSHG
-1343 NIGSGSSGNKGS
+1343 SIGSGSSGNKGS

-1435 LKNSLSSQGVNFNSA
+1435 LKNSLSSQGVSFNSV

-1464 NWANSLN
+1464 NWANSLS

-1478 IEQVKELEATMKS
+1478 IEQVKELEEAMKS

-1600 KQLLEEYEE
+1600 KQLLEEYED

-1723 SYDNISRSRS
+1723 SYDNISRSRN

-1761 LDAQVKEIYKNIAKK
+1761 LDAQVKEIYKNIVKK

>member
-1 MFKIAKQIRISAKL
+1 M
-15 DKSGFQKELNQLLKK
+15 
-30 GYDLNLNGGN
+30 
-40 FKSVVNDISK
+40 
-50 ELNKLKSTL
+50 
-59 NNVNGNT
+59 
-66 FDNTVSGVNKT
+66 
-77 KDAVKDLNSE
+77 
-87 LTRMSSKNLSST
+87 
-99 SIIADKNGLSEINK
+99 
-113 YKDGIAQTTSEVIKN
+113 
-128 GQVTKQVI
+128 
-136 TENISQFNN
+136 
-145 LKNQLQNK
+145 QN
-153 LLTAK
+153 A
-158 SNNLIDSTVIDKL
+158 
-171 QAKLNS
+171 
-177 LDTNSSVIKVKELQT
+177 
-192 AINNL
+192 
-197 GSNDSGIVRLQNSIT
+197 
-212 KLQERIAN
+212 
-220 IKKNKIDVIDTSEI
+220 
-234 NELKMAESEVT
+234 
-245 NLKNMLSQLK
+245 SQLEN
-255 AGDVIDGKKIT
+255 AYE
-266 SSINQ
+266 
-271 ATNSVRTL
+271 TL
-279 ESEFRNVNTTASGL
+279 
-293 ATTMKS
+293 
-299 IFSYAIGGSV
+299 
-309 IYAAMNSIREAV
+309 
-321 NITIEL
+321 
-327 NSAMTNLKKVTDET
+327 
-341 SETYTSF
+341 
-348 LNNMHNVALELG
+348 
-360 TQSNAMVDA
+360 
-369 TTNWAKTGKNLQE
+369 
-382 AAELAENTVLLTKVG
+382 
-397 DVDNV
+397 
-402 DTAQTYM
+402 
-409 LPALQAFNIEAEKSI
+409 
-424 TLIDKYNNIS
+424 
-434 NNMATTVN
+434 
-442 DVGDA
+442 
-447 MSKSA
+447 
-452 SSMSVAGNSLEQTIA
+452 
-467 LIATAESQTKLG
+467 
-479 GAEVGTALKTLSM
+479 
-492 RLATFKDTETGEVI
+492 KD
-506 PQMTEKIK
+506 
-514 ELTNVDITDLN
+514 
-525 GQLKNT
+525 
-531 YDIYTEIGKVYKDL
+531 
-545 DQNTQMQLNEILGGK
+545 
-560 LRGNIVSAILSHV
+560 
-573 SELQR
+573 
-578 AYDLANNSAGSA
+578 SAGSA
-590 MNEFEKYQD
+590 EKENQAYID
-599 SIQYSVDRLK
+599 SLSGRVNALK
-609 EQINGL
+609 ASLDKISMQMMD
-615 YTSFI
+615 
-620 GSDFLKSLTEG
+620 SDFLKDFISGLTTG
-631 TASTIGA
+631 VNAVSGFID
-638 IQNII
+638 
-643 NTFGVMPTTITAV
+643 TFGAMPTTITAV
-656 VGALTIFNAKFR
+656 VGALTIFNNKFR
-668 ESVTTMTSFVPGVAT
+668 ESTSTMVSFIPGVSKI
-683 VQNNLKIFEQ
+683 QNSLKIFEQ
-693 NLAKQS
+693 NLIKQS
-699 TQLKSNIN
+699 AQIKSNID

-730 LGLNAKL
+730 LGLNSKL
-737 VATQTGLIATK
+737 IATQTALISAKIAT
-748 VAIIA
+748 VA

-777 DKLVLTRNELNEL
+777 DKLILTRSELNEL
-790 NQEFITTNSE
+790 NQEFITTNSNSE
-800 TNTSKVI
+800 MSNVI

-823 SKGTAEYKE
+823 SKGTAEYKA
-832 VEEKLASTQESILSV
+832 VEDKLAATQESIISI
-847 YPSASKAIEYNTE
+847 YPSASKAIENNTE

-878 LAKADALDILE
+878 LAKSDALNILE

-897 GLDKA
+897 GLDDA
-902 IEQYQEYYKVLEK
+902 IEKYQEYYKVLEQ
-915 VNDLAEKEETKS
+915 VNKLAEDEVEGS
-927 VNIESKLSDSG
+927 INIESKLSDSG
-938 ELLVNAKDV
+938 ELLVSAKDV

-978 AEKAKK
+978 AEQAKR
-984 VGEAL
+984 VGEVL
-989 GYSASQTEELIDK
+989 GYSASQTEELINK

-1010 DETAEALE
+1010 GGAAEALT

-1084 LNSGD
+1084 LSSGD

-1101 FIENINSLLDEKSKA
+1101 FIQNINSLLDEKTKA

-1124 IAMAQAEVN
+1124 IAMAQAEIS

-1141 TNAEISAVENLA
+1141 TNAEAQAIVNLENTKANISNQSVMTRA
-1153 NAKENIS
+1153 NAEASLTN
-1160 SNSIQK
+1160 
-1166 RANMESI
+1166 AN
-1173 LADNNAKNYAT
+1173 ANTYNT
-1184 DESNYVNKENYKIKG
+1184 DESNYINKENSKMRS
-1199 SFDSA
+1199 SFDIA
-1204 NERMRAEKETV
+1204 NARMNAEKEVV
-1215 DNNSQNYGTDDKNYL
+1215 DNNSKNYVTDDKNYVSL
-1230 ALALSKIQNGD
+1230 ANSKITSSD
-1241 SVATAAIDATKQ
+1241 SVNNAMIDGTRQ
-1253 MVDKNNVNYAKDSQ
+1253 MVNSNNSNYSVDAKNYA
-1267 NHTNYINALI
+1267 NYINSKIASF
-1277 NNYRTLS
+1277 RAFA
-1284 KAQNGGFTMGTLG
+1284 KAQNQGLNLGTLG
-1297 FKEESKML
+1297 FKKES
-1305 IDEMNNRK
+1305 EMVIKEFENYK
-1313 NAVESA
+1313 NQVDSIADSIS
-1319 TKEMQNAVNTYNGV
+1319 NTV
-1333 SGVGGGVSHG
+1333 SSYVGSGGVGGGVSHG
-1343 NIGSGSSGNKGS
+1343 SIGSGSSGNKGS

-1435 LKNSLSSQGVNFNSA
+1435 LKNSLSSQGVSFNSV

-1464 NWANSLN
+1464 NWANSLS

-1478 IEQVKELEATMKS
+1478 IEQVKELEEAMKS

-1511 NTIKDVYKTQAE
+1511 NAIKDVYKTQAE

-1600 KQLLEEYEE
+1600 KQLLEEYED
-1609 QQKVIND
+1609 QQKAIND

-1761 LDAQVKEIYKNIAKK
+1761 LDAQAKEIYKNIAKQ

>member
-1 MFKIAKQIRISAKL
+1 M
-15 DKSGFQKELNQLLKK
+15 
-30 GYDLNLNGGN
+30 
-40 FKSVVNDISK
+40 
-50 ELNKLKSTL
+50 
-59 NNVNGNT
+59 
-66 FDNTVSGVNKT
+66 
-77 KDAVKDLNSE
+77 
-87 LTRMSSKNLSST
+87 
-99 SIIADKNGLSEINK
+99 
-113 YKDGIAQTTSEVIKN
+113 
-128 GQVTKQVI
+128 
-136 TENISQFNN
+136 
-145 LKNQLQNK
+145 QN
-153 LLTAK
+153 A
-158 SNNLIDSTVIDKL
+158 
-171 QAKLNS
+171 
-177 LDTNSSVIKVKELQT
+177 
-192 AINNL
+192 
-197 GSNDSGIVRLQNSIT
+197 
-212 KLQERIAN
+212 
-220 IKKNKIDVIDTSEI
+220 
-234 NELKMAESEVT
+234 
-245 NLKNMLSQLK
+245 SQLEN
-255 AGDVIDGKKIT
+255 AYE
-266 SSINQ
+266 
-271 ATNSVRTL
+271 TL
-279 ESEFRNVNTTASGL
+279 
-293 ATTMKS
+293 
-299 IFSYAIGGSV
+299 
-309 IYAAMNSIREAV
+309 
-321 NITIEL
+321 
-327 NSAMTNLKKVTDET
+327 
-341 SETYTSF
+341 
-348 LNNMHNVALELG
+348 
-360 TQSNAMVDA
+360 
-369 TTNWAKTGKNLQE
+369 
-382 AAELAENTVLLTKVG
+382 
-397 DVDNV
+397 
-402 DTAQTYM
+402 
-409 LPALQAFNIEAEKSI
+409 
-424 TLIDKYNNIS
+424 
-434 NNMATTVN
+434 
-442 DVGDA
+442 
-447 MSKSA
+447 
-452 SSMSVAGNSLEQTIA
+452 
-467 LIATAESQTKLG
+467 
-479 GAEVGTALKTLSM
+479 
-492 RLATFKDTETGEVI
+492 KD
-506 PQMTEKIK
+506 
-514 ELTNVDITDLN
+514 
-525 GQLKNT
+525 
-531 YDIYTEIGKVYKDL
+531 
-545 DQNTQMQLNEILGGK
+545 
-560 LRGNIVSAILSHV
+560 
-573 SELQR
+573 
-578 AYDLANNSAGSA
+578 SAGSA
-590 MNEFEKYQD
+590 EKENQAYID
-599 SIQYSVDRLK
+599 SLSGRVNALK
-609 EQINGL
+609 ASLDKISMQMMD
-615 YTSFI
+615 
-620 GSDFLKSLTEG
+620 SDFLKDFISGLTTG
-631 TASTIGA
+631 VNAVSGFID
-638 IQNII
+638 
-643 NTFGVMPTTITAV
+643 TFGAMPTTITAV
-656 VGALTIFNAKFR
+656 VGALTIFNNKFR
-668 ESVTTMTSFVPGVAT
+668 ESTSTMVSFIPGVSKI
-683 VQNNLKIFEQ
+683 QNSLKIFEQ
-693 NLAKQS
+693 NLIKQS
-699 TQLKSNIN
+699 AQIKSNID

-730 LGLNAKL
+730 LGLNSKL
-737 VATQTGLIATK
+737 IATQTALISAKIAT
-748 VAIIA
+748 VA

-777 DKLVLTRNELNEL
+777 DKLILTRSELNEL
-790 NQEFITTNSE
+790 NQEFITTNSNSE
-800 TNTSKVI
+800 MSNVI

-823 SKGTAEYKE
+823 SKGTAEYKA
-832 VEEKLASTQESILSV
+832 VEDKLAATQESIISI
-847 YPSASKAIEYNTE
+847 YPSASKAIENNTE

-878 LAKADALDILE
+878 LAKSDALNILE

-897 GLDKA
+897 GLDDA
-902 IEQYQEYYKVLEK
+902 IEKYQEYYKVLEQ
-915 VNDLAEKEETKS
+915 VNKLAEDEVEGS
-927 VNIESKLSDSG
+927 INIESKLSDSG
-938 ELLVNAKDV
+938 ELLVSAKDV

-978 AEKAKK
+978 AEQAKK
-984 VGEAL
+984 VGEVL
-989 GYSASQTEELIDK
+989 GYSASQTEELINK

-1010 DETAEALE
+1010 GGAAEALT

-1084 LNSGD
+1084 LSSGD

-1101 FIENINSLLDEKSKA
+1101 FIQNINSLLDEKTKA

-1124 IAMAQAEVN
+1124 IAMAQAEIS

-1141 TNAEISAVENLA
+1141 TNAEAQAIVNLENTKANISNQSVMTRA
-1153 NAKENIS
+1153 NAEASLTN
-1160 SNSIQK
+1160 
-1166 RANMESI
+1166 AN
-1173 LADNNAKNYAT
+1173 ANTYNT
-1184 DESNYVNKENYKIKG
+1184 DESNYINKENSKMRS
-1199 SFDSA
+1199 SFDIA
-1204 NERMRAEKETV
+1204 NARMNAEKEVV
-1215 DNNSQNYGTDDKNYL
+1215 DNNSKNYVTDDKNYVSL
-1230 ALALSKIQNGD
+1230 ANSKITSSD
-1241 SVATAAIDATKQ
+1241 SVNNAMIDGTRQ
-1253 MVDKNNVNYAKDSQ
+1253 MVNSNNSNYSVDAKNYA
-1267 NHTNYINALI
+1267 NYINSKIASF
-1277 NNYRTLS
+1277 RAFA
-1284 KAQNGGFTMGTLG
+1284 KAQNQGLNLGTLG
-1297 FKEESKML
+1297 FKKES
-1305 IDEMNNRK
+1305 EMVIKEFENYK
-1313 NAVESA
+1313 NQVDSIADSIS
-1319 TKEMQNAVNTYNGV
+1319 NTV
-1333 SGVGGGVSHG
+1333 SSYVGSGGVGSGVSHG
-1343 NIGSGSSGNKGS
+1343 SIGSGSSGNKGS

-1435 LKNSLSSQGVNFNSA
+1435 LKNSLSSQGVSFNSV

-1464 NWANSLN
+1464 NWANSLS

-1478 IEQVKELEATMKS
+1478 IEQVKELEEAMKS

-1544 DAKKEALNKE
+1544 DTKKEALNKE

-1600 KQLLEEYEE
+1600 KQLLEEYED

-1761 LDAQVKEIYKNIAKK
+1761 LDAQVKEIYKNIVKK

>member
-30 GYDLNLNGGN
+30 GYDLNLNSGN
-40 FKSVVNDISK
+40 FNNVIS
-50 ELNKLKSTL
+50 EITNNTEKLKSKL
-59 NNVNGNT
+59 NNIGKGS
-66 FDNTVSGVNKT
+66 FDNVTKSAEKSMAVFTELAETMGKLNEKSQTRVKSEANAAELKQAQAINNALDQQYKKQLSLNNLKEQLTNKINIASNNNLID
-77 KDAVKDLNSE
+77 DA
-87 LTRMSSKNLSST
+87 T
-99 SIIADKNGLSEINK
+99 INK
-113 YKDGIAQTTSEVIKN
+113 
-128 GQVTKQVI
+128 
-136 TENISQFNN
+136 
-145 LKNQLQNK
+145 LKNQLNSI
-153 LLTAK
+153 TT
-158 SNNLIDSTVIDKL
+158 DSST
-171 QAKLNS
+171 
-177 LDTNSSVIKVKELQT
+177 KEINELKN

-197 GSNDSGIVRLQNSIT
+197 SSSDSGIVRVQQAIVKLEEKISSI
-212 KLQERIAN
+212 KN
-220 IKKNKIDVIDTSEI
+220 NKIDLINSSDLSE
-234 NELKMAESEVT
+234 LRTAESELEK
-245 NLKNMLSQLK
+245 LKGMLNSLK
-255 AGDVIDGKKIT
+255 SGEVINGRAI
-266 SSINQ
+266 SNQINI
-271 ATNSVRTL
+271 ANNSVRTL
-279 ESEFRNVNTTASGL
+279 SNSFADLNTSGSRL
-293 ATTMKS
+293 SSTMRD
-299 IFSYAIGGSV
+299 IFAYAIGGTG
-309 IYAAMNSIREAV
+309 IYAVINSVKNASEV
-321 NITIEL
+321 VIEL
-327 NSAMTNLKKVTDET
+327 NKNMVDLKKVTDATE
-341 SETYTSF
+341 ETYNNF
-348 LNNMHNVALELG
+348 LKNMHSVALELG
-360 TQSNAMVDA
+360 TQSSAMVNA

-382 AAELAENTVLLTKVG
+382 ASKLAGNTVLLTKVG
-397 DVDNV
+397 DVENV

-506 PQMTEKIK
+506 PQMAEKIK
-514 ELTNVDITDLN
+514 ELSGVDITDIN

-531 YDIYTEIGKVYKDL
+531 YDIYTEIGRVYKDL

-560 LRGNIVSAILSHV
+560 LRGNIVSAILSNV

-590 MNEFEKYQD
+590 MNEFEKYQEGIEY
-599 SIQYSVDRLK
+599 SIDRLK
-609 EQINGL
+609 EQVNGL
-615 YTSFI
+615 YTSFMN
-620 GSDFLKSLTEG
+620 SDFLKGLTDG
-631 TASTIGA
+631 VTDGIGMFNKLVSTIGS
-638 IQNII
+638 
-643 NTFGVMPTTITAV
+643 FPTAMTLATGAV
-656 VGALTIFNAKFR
+656 TIFNKSFR
-668 ESVTTMTSFVPGVAT
+668 ENIQIMTSAIPGIGKLQDKYT
-683 VQNNLKIFEQ
+683 TYISSLDRQIIKLKED
-693 NLAKQS
+693 
-699 TQLKSNIN
+699 
-707 NIKAYNNSTT
+707 
-717 QIGPPVAN
+717 
-725 AGKQL
+725 
-730 LGLNAKL
+730 
-737 VATQTGLIATK
+737 IATK
-748 VAIIA
+748 KMSIATNIQAGNSTQTLSKEVIGLQQQLVASTVKTIA
-753 LNAAMSMALTMGI
+753 LKTAMIAFQAITTSLISFGI
-766 SAIISGLGSLI
+766 SALVSGFS
-777 DKLVLTRNELNEL
+777 KLVDSMITTKDELNEMK
-790 NQEFITTNSE
+790 ESFSITFNETSE
-800 TNTSKVI
+800 LDS
-807 DLVNTYE
+807 LVQKQR
-814 ELQNTLSTL
+814 ELKDQLEDTTLSTDEQ
-823 SKGTAEYKE
+823 K
-832 VEEKLASTQESILSV
+832 
-847 YPSASKAIEYNTE
+847 
-860 AKRLN
+860 
-865 LEATKKLIDKDLE
+865 TKK
-878 LAKADALDILE
+878 
-889 KNDTKTDT
+889 
-897 GLDKA
+897 
-902 IEQYQEYYKVLEK
+902 
-915 VNDLAEKEETKS
+915 
-927 VNIESKLSDSG
+927 
-938 ELLVNAKDV
+938 
-947 DVYKKRVE
+947 
-955 SLNDTLEASY
+955 
-965 EAYKILGVSNDKY
+965 
-978 AEKAKK
+978 
-984 VGEAL
+984 
-989 GYSASQTEELIDK
+989 EELIDVQRQLAELLPDTATGFDEEGNK
-1002 LKETDESA
+1002 ISEDTGLIQENIEKKKELLAMESVKIAKETNNGEWNKLLNNYDKQIDKVKELQEIYNNA
-1010 DETAEALE
+1010 PNPINLENLTEAEDKLDSYKEQLKQLSDMISSWKDVGFGDE
-1018 DINGDGIIDAT
+1018 DI
-1029 DQMLK
+1029 
-1034 LAMATDE
+1034 
-1041 AKSAVENLADSF
+1041 
-1053 SGLQD
+1053 
-1058 GIELLKQMKEEYS
+1058 S
-1071 EYGMLDTDTMTKV
+1071 EM
-1084 LNSGD
+1084 
-1089 NQLIALLGDEAN
+1089 LLGDIYDDSRKEQE
-1101 FIENINSLLDEKSKA
+1101 I
-1116 QDEVLKTA
+1116 
-1124 IAMAQAEVN
+1124 QAEKFAKLKSLVN
-1133 GSQEVVDA
+1133 EYTASIQENTKAKEENNNVDTDSDTSEA
-1141 TNAEISAVENLA
+1141 QSSVNALQSTYEKLGYTVKEVADRIAELNEMSVENQNAEIVKDATTAYGEAISKTKELDGLLKEINEEQSMTPELIMELAEKYPELGSRITDVASVQEFLNNKIQEQTKAQVEAYQIMVQNDQSYYNSKILNNEELNKNFQALCASFVDDQGNAYSVDLKNYTSLAQLKQKLTNDLGEGVADFITNFVTA
-1153 NAKENIS
+1153 NAQGYNVDLNNTASWAS
-1160 SNSIQK
+1160 SKAKIIQQ
-1166 RANMESI
+1166 
-1173 LADNNAKNYAT
+1173 LNAQIKKL
-1184 DESNYVNKENYKIKG
+1184 ESNMA
-1199 SFDSA
+1199 S
-1204 NERMRAEKETV
+1204 
-1215 DNNSQNYGTDDKNYL
+1215 
-1230 ALALSKIQNGD
+1230 ALSKIQSDAYTGMKAGD
-1241 SVATAAIDATKQ
+1241 LEAEKLYTMASNQLKTAQ
-1253 MVDKNNVNYAKDSQ
+1253 AK
-1267 NHTNYINALI
+1267 Y
-1277 NNYRTLS
+1277 
-1284 KAQNGGFTMGTLG
+1284 
-1297 FKEESKML
+1297 EEIQTEFS
-1305 IDEMNNRK
+1305 
-1313 NAVESA
+1313 
-1319 TKEMQNAVNTYNGV
+1319 TYNKGFSSYTPSFS
-1333 SGVGGGVSHG
+1333 SGSFK
-1343 NIGSGSSGNKGS
+1343 GSGSGSKGS
-1355 SGSSSSSKEVEDME
+1355 SGSSSTSKEVEDME

-1435 LKNSLSSQGVNFNSA
+1435 LKNSLSSQGVKFNSA

-1464 NWANSLN
+1464 NWANSLS

-1600 KQLLEEYEE
+1600 KQLLEEYED

-1684 VGFANVAL
+1684 IGFANVAL

-1723 SYDNISRSRS
+1723 TYDNISRSRS

-1761 LDAQVKEIYKNIAKK
+1761 LDAQAKEIYKNIVKK

>member
-1 MFKIAKQIRISAKL
+1 MEQASALIIAGTEVMRDS
-15 DKSGFQKELNQLLKK
+15 
-30 GYDLNLNGGN
+30 
-40 FKSVVNDISK
+40 
-50 ELNKLKSTL
+50 
-59 NNVNGNT
+59 
-66 FDNTVSGVNKT
+66 NTVANGLKTISMRLRGVSEEGEELSASMGEFIKEITGVSLTNANNEFRST
-77 KDAVKDLNSE
+77 YDILKDIGEVWDDLNSME
-87 LTRMSSKNLSST
+87 QAMLAEEIAGKNRANVFT
-99 SIIADKNGLSEINK
+99 SIMQNAEQL
-113 YKDGIAQTTSEVIKN
+113 
-128 GQVTKQVI
+128 
-136 TENISQFNN
+136 EN
-145 LKNQLQNK
+145 
-153 LLTAK
+153 
-158 SNNLIDSTVIDKL
+158 
-171 QAKLNS
+171 
-177 LDTNSSVIKVKELQT
+177 
-192 AINNL
+192 
-197 GSNDSGIVRLQNSIT
+197 
-212 KLQERIAN
+212 
-220 IKKNKIDVIDTSEI
+220 
-234 NELKMAESEVT
+234 
-245 NLKNMLSQLK
+245 
-255 AGDVIDGKKIT
+255 
-266 SSINQ
+266 
-271 ATNSVRTL
+271 
-279 ESEFRNVNTTASGL
+279 
-293 ATTMKS
+293 
-299 IFSYAIGGSV
+299 
-309 IYAAMNSIREAV
+309 
-321 NITIEL
+321 
-327 NSAMTNLKKVTDET
+327 
-341 SETYTSF
+341 
-348 LNNMHNVALELG
+348 
-360 TQSNAMVDA
+360 
-369 TTNWAKTGKNLQE
+369 
-382 AAELAENTVLLTKVG
+382 
-397 DVDNV
+397 
-402 DTAQTYM
+402 
-409 LPALQAFNIEAEKSI
+409 
-424 TLIDKYNNIS
+424 
-434 NNMATTVN
+434 
-442 DVGDA
+442 
-447 MSKSA
+447 
-452 SSMSVAGNSLEQTIA
+452 
-467 LIATAESQTKLG
+467 
-479 GAEVGTALKTLSM
+479 
-492 RLATFKDTETGEVI
+492 
-506 PQMTEKIK
+506 
-514 ELTNVDITDLN
+514 
-525 GQLKNT
+525 
-531 YDIYTEIGKVYKDL
+531 
-545 DQNTQMQLNEILGGK
+545 
-560 LRGNIVSAILSHV
+560 
-573 SELQR
+573 
-578 AYDLANNSAGSA
+578 AYDTLKDSAGSA
-590 MNEFEKYQD
+590 EKENQAYIDSLSGRINALKASIDKISMQMMN
-599 SIQYSVDRLK
+599 
-609 EQINGL
+609 
-615 YTSFI
+615 
-620 GSDFLKSLTEG
+620 SDFLKGFIGNLTTG
-631 TASTIGA
+631 VNAVSGFIDIFGA
-638 IQNII
+638 
-643 NTFGVMPTTITAV
+643 MPTTVTAV
-656 VGALTIFNAKFR
+656 VGALTIFNTKFR
-668 ESVTTMTSFVPGVAT
+668 ESMTTMTSFIPGVST

-699 TQLKSNIN
+699 TQLKSNIST
-707 NIKAYNNSTT
+707 IKAYNNSTT

-737 VATQTGLIATK
+737 IATQTGLIATK
-748 VAIIA
+748 VAVIA

-777 DKLVLTRNELNEL
+777 DKLILTRSELNEL
-790 NQEFITTNSE
+790 NQEFITTNSNSE
-800 TNTSKVI
+800 MSNVI

-814 ELQNTLSTL
+814 ELEDKLSTL
-823 SKGTAEYKE
+823 SKGTSEYQA

-878 LAKADALDILE
+878 LAKSDALNILE

-902 IEQYQEYYKVLEK
+902 IEEYEEYYKVLEK

-989 GYSASQTEELIDK
+989 GYSASQTEELINK

-1034 LAMATDE
+1034 LAETTDE
-1041 AKSAVENLADSF
+1041 AKTAVQNLGDAF
-1053 SGLQD
+1053 SQLESPIKMLETA
-1058 GIELLKQMKEEYS
+1058 IEEFK
-1071 EYGMLDTDTMTKV
+1071 EYGMVSDDTWSDIITSG
-1084 LNSGD
+1084 NSE
-1089 NQLIALLGDEAN
+1089 LIALLGDNEN
-1101 FIENINSLLDEKSKA
+1101 FLKNAEQLYGN
-1116 QDEVLKTA
+1116 LKTQQEEL
-1124 IAMAQAEVN
+1124 AQQTIRRAQEDIN
-1133 GSQEVVDA
+1133 ASSQVVDA

-1160 SNSIQK
+1160 SNSIQE
-1166 RANMESI
+1166 RANMESA
-1173 LADNNAKNYAT
+1173 LVSNNANNYAT
-1184 DESNYVNKENYKIKG
+1184 DESNYANKENNKIRG
-1199 SFDSA
+1199 SFASA
-1204 NERMRAEKETV
+1204 TQRMNAEKDAV
-1215 DNNSQNYGTDDKNYL
+1215 DNNVKNYGIDDKNFVSF
-1230 ALALSKIQNGD
+1230 ANSKLGANDTLINGMINGTASMVSNNNSNYSRDAQNY
-1241 SVATAAIDATKQ
+1241 V
-1253 MVDKNNVNYAKDSQ
+1253 
-1267 NHTNYINALI
+1267 NYINTKI
-1277 NNYRTLS
+1277 NAYRSFAKAENQGLTL
-1284 KAQNGGFTMGTLG
+1284 GTLG
-1297 FKEESKML
+1297 FRNELKELGKIKAEYEKT
-1305 IDEMNNRK
+1305 
-1313 NAVESA
+1313 ASA
-1319 TKEMQNAVNTYNGV
+1319 IGNISSAVNTYSG
-1333 SGVGGGVSHG
+1333 SGGVGGGVSHG
-1343 NIGSGSSGNKGS
+1343 NIGGVSSGNKGS

-1464 NWANSLN
+1464 NWANSLS
-1471 GDAKEKA
+1471 GDSKEKA
-1478 IEQVKELEATMKS
+1478 IDQVKELEEAMKS

-1523 LIADME
+1523 LIAEME

-1600 KQLLEEYEE
+1600 KQLLEEYED

-1756 SIQDM
+1756 NIKDM
-1761 LDAQVKEIYKNIAKK
+1761 LDAQAKEIYKNIAKQ

>member
-1 MFKIAKQIRISAKL
+1 MQNA
-15 DKSGFQKELNQLLKK
+15 EQLENAYNTLK
-30 GYDLNLNGGN
+30 D
-40 FKSVVNDISK
+40 
-50 ELNKLKSTL
+50 
-59 NNVNGNT
+59 
-66 FDNTVSGVNKT
+66 
-77 KDAVKDLNSE
+77 
-87 LTRMSSKNLSST
+87 
-99 SIIADKNGLSEINK
+99 
-113 YKDGIAQTTSEVIKN
+113 
-128 GQVTKQVI
+128 
-136 TENISQFNN
+136 
-145 LKNQLQNK
+145 
-153 LLTAK
+153 
-158 SNNLIDSTVIDKL
+158 
-171 QAKLNS
+171 
-177 LDTNSSVIKVKELQT
+177 
-192 AINNL
+192 
-197 GSNDSGIVRLQNSIT
+197 
-212 KLQERIAN
+212 
-220 IKKNKIDVIDTSEI
+220 
-234 NELKMAESEVT
+234 
-245 NLKNMLSQLK
+245 
-255 AGDVIDGKKIT
+255 
-266 SSINQ
+266 
-271 ATNSVRTL
+271 
-279 ESEFRNVNTTASGL
+279 
-293 ATTMKS
+293 
-299 IFSYAIGGSV
+299 
-309 IYAAMNSIREAV
+309 
-321 NITIEL
+321 
-327 NSAMTNLKKVTDET
+327 
-341 SETYTSF
+341 
-348 LNNMHNVALELG
+348 
-360 TQSNAMVDA
+360 
-369 TTNWAKTGKNLQE
+369 
-382 AAELAENTVLLTKVG
+382 
-397 DVDNV
+397 
-402 DTAQTYM
+402 
-409 LPALQAFNIEAEKSI
+409 
-424 TLIDKYNNIS
+424 
-434 NNMATTVN
+434 
-442 DVGDA
+442 
-447 MSKSA
+447 
-452 SSMSVAGNSLEQTIA
+452 
-467 LIATAESQTKLG
+467 
-479 GAEVGTALKTLSM
+479 
-492 RLATFKDTETGEVI
+492 
-506 PQMTEKIK
+506 
-514 ELTNVDITDLN
+514 
-525 GQLKNT
+525 
-531 YDIYTEIGKVYKDL
+531 
-545 DQNTQMQLNEILGGK
+545 
-560 LRGNIVSAILSHV
+560 
-573 SELQR
+573 
-578 AYDLANNSAGSA
+578 SAGSA
-590 MNEFEKYQD
+590 EKEQEAYMD
-599 SIQYSVDRLK
+599 SLSGRINALK
-609 EQINGL
+609 E
-615 YTSFI
+615 SFTAI
-620 GSDFLKSLTEG
+620 TMQMVNSDFLKNFISNLTTG
-631 TASTIGA
+631 VNAVSGFID
-638 IQNII
+638 
-643 NTFGVMPTTITAV
+643 TFGAMPTTVIAV
-656 VGALTIFNAKFR
+656 VGALTIFNSKFR
-668 ESVTTMTSFVPGVAT
+668 ESTSTMVSFIPGVSKI
-683 VQNNLKIFEQ
+683 QNSLKIFEQ
-693 NLAKQS
+693 NLIKQS
-699 TQLKSNIN
+699 TQIKSNID

-730 LGLNAKL
+730 LGLNSKL
-737 VATQTGLIATK
+737 IATQTALISAKIAT
-748 VAIIA
+748 IA

-790 NQEFITTNSE
+790 NQEFITTNSNSE
-800 TNTSKVI
+800 MSNVI

-814 ELQNTLSTL
+814 ELEDKLSTL
-823 SKGTAEYKE
+823 SKGTSEYQA

-1464 NWANSLN
+1464 NWANSLS

-1478 IEQVKELEATMKS
+1478 IEQVKELEEAMKS

-1600 KQLLEEYEE
+1600 KQLLEEYED

-1761 LDAQVKEIYKNIAKK
+1761 LDAQVKEIYKNIVKK

>member
-560 LRGNIVSAILSHV
+560 LRGNIVSAILSNV

-578 AYDLANNSAGSA
+578 AYDLANDSAGSA

-737 VATQTGLIATK
+737 VATQTSLIATK

-832 VEEKLASTQESILSV
+832 VEDKLASTQESIISV

-1297 FKEESKML
+1297 FKEESSML
-1305 IDEMNNRK
+1305 IDEMNKRK
-1313 NAVESA
+1313 SAVESA

-1343 NIGSGSSGNKGS
+1343 SIGSGSSGNKGS

-1435 LKNSLSSQGVNFNSA
+1435 LKNSLSTQGVSFNSA

-1464 NWANSLN
+1464 NWANSLS

-1478 IEQVKELEATMKS
+1478 IEQVKELEEAMKS

-1600 KQLLEEYEE
+1600 KQLLEEYED

-1761 LDAQVKEIYKNIAKK
+1761 LDAQVKEIYKNIVKK